1 MAAKKQNFDPKSPGA
16 IYSIATLVLTA
27 LALAGVGFPESI
39 EGISGQL
46 QTSIQGGS
54 YFALIGL
61 IGGSVLFPIWNLI
74 QKKQKFNWANIFGST
89 ANTVAI
95 GNALFGIVAL
105 TGFVLPDGTLEQI
118 MAAIEVKD
126 WGALASVII
135 NTVIVT
141 LVRFLKDRR
150 AAADPA

>member
-89 ANTVAI
+89 ANIVAI
-95 GNALFGIVAL
+95 GNALLGIVAL
-105 TGFVLPDGTLEQI
+105 TGFVLPEGTLEQI

-150 AAADPA
+150 AASDPA